1 MKRFRTLTHTRNQV
15 KLVNRIA
22 GSWQARVALACA
34 AMLLPCAPASA
45 QDTTEAT
52 QLNRRGTLAFDRND
66 YAAAVPLYEQSLRLF
81 EAAQGERHADALGT
95 RANLVNALAQIRPQE
110 ALPVAQKLVEL
121 RVATR
126 GEGNA
131 DTWAALQALS
141 YVYYKLSRYEDAL
154 AIDQKLLALRVQH
167 QGEQHADAIHAL
179 RAVAIG
185 FNNLGQNEKEL
196 PLLEQALRLSVE
208 ARGEKHADSLNLLND
223 VANWYFFRG
232 RQAEAL
238 ALYEKKLKLDTAA
251 YGPDDIRTL
260 SSMSVV
266 ASSYAALGRHAEA
279 LPIKE
284 LHYRKSLEKDGERTR
299 DAVHIMA
306 SLGSAYLAVDRAA
319 DALPLLEKA
328 LRLSGELFAATDRE
342 TIYFYALLASVH
354 EALGQYEPA
363 APLRQQVLARNIAD
377 VGENSF
383 TTLSAR
389 NDLAQTY
396 ALQGHLPE
404 ALELHRAT
412 LEARAQLLGE
422 QHPDTV
428 QSLRN
433 LARILQR
440 AGRDAEALPVY
451 ARMVA
456 AVEALRA
463 SGDLSPE
470 NRQALFAQWVGGYKA
485 YALLLA
491 GAGRTDEAFRIA
503 ELSKARTLLES
514 TALRRAN
521 ESGVL
526 APDEAARVREFEQRI
541 AALNNRIAAVVEQP
555 AKKLALE
562 ADKNRAIAE
571 FAALRRELAQRNP
584 KYSRLGEVALLGA
597 ADAARVL
604 PAGAVLLSYL
614 ADGDALLVFAL
625 APPRVTALRLPDAP
639 GLAGTIEAY
648 RKLVAEPNGALGLGA
663 RGERIW
669 RLDSGAYVVA
679 AQAPEAGAVR
689 VMEIAGIAQALSERL
704 LKPVAAALAGARQ
717 VMISPDGALAL
728 LPFEA
733 LPLDGKA
740 LIESVDVSYTQS
752 LSMLGLLRE
761 RDYQS
766 VQGRK
771 TLFAMGG
778 AEYQAA
784 TPAARKPAG
793 TVEAAVATAAARRGT
808 DFARLIGQ
816 GGARAVEQAFDLLDL
831 NWANLPGSEQEVAQ
845 VAALFG
851 PAEADVRLRGD
862 ATEANLI
869 ALNRDRGLARYR
881 YLLFSAHGYLSTDEP
896 ALSALVLGQVGKAP
910 GTDGYVTAG
919 EWPAYDLQSD
929 LIVLSACDTG
939 VGRVVQGEGVMGL
952 PYALYV
958 AGNRNTLLS
967 LWPVVDES
975 TTRFMVAFFT
985 RLKAGMPQVKA
996 LAETKR
1002 EFARD
1007 AKVGLPLFW
1016 APFVLYGD

>member
-1 MKRFRTLTHTRNQV
+1 MHTR
-15 KLVNRIA
+15 IA
-22 GSWQARVALACA
+22 VSWRVALACA
-34 AMLLPCAPASA
+34 AMLLGTPAAA

-52 QLNRRGTLAFDRND
+52 QLNRRGTQAFNRSD
-66 YAAAVPLYEQSLRLF
+66 YAAAVPLYEQSLGLY
-81 EAAQGERHADALGT
+81 EAALGERHADALRT
-95 RANLVNALAQIRPQE
+95 RTNLVNALAQIRPLE
-110 ALPVAQKLVEL
+110 ALPLAQKLVEL
-121 RVATR
+121 RTATR

-131 DTWAALQALS
+131 DTWSAMQALS
-141 YVYYKLSRYEDAL
+141 YVHYKLSRYEDAL

-167 QGEQHADAIHAL
+167 QGEKHPDAIYAL

-185 FNNLGQNEKEL
+185 FNNSGQPEMEL
-196 PLLEQALRLSVE
+196 PLLEKALRLSVE

-232 RQAEAL
+232 HQAEAL
-238 ALYEKKLKLDTAA
+238 ALYEKKLKLDTET

-284 LHYRKSLEKDGERTR
+284 LHYRKTLEQDGERTR

-319 DALPLLEKA
+319 DARPLLEKA
-328 LRLSGELFAATDRE
+328 LRLSGDLFAATDRE
-342 TIYFYALLASVH
+342 TIYFYGLLASAH
-354 EALGQYEPA
+354 EALGQYGQA
-363 APLRQQVLARNIAD
+363 VPLRQRVLARNLAD

-383 TTLSAR
+383 TTLAAR

-396 ALQGHLPE
+396 ALQGRLPE
-404 ALELHRAT
+404 ALELHRAS
-412 LEARAQLLGE
+412 LDARAKLLGE

-433 LARILQR
+433 VARTLQR
-440 AGRDAEALPVY
+440 MGRDAEALPVY
-451 ARMVA
+451 GRMVA
-456 AVEALRA
+456 AVEALRS

-470 NRQALFAQWVGGYKA
+470 NRQALFALWVGGYKS

-526 APDEAARVREFEQRI
+526 APEEAARVRDFEQRI
-541 AALNNRIAAVVEQP
+541 AGLNNRIAAVMEQP

-584 KYSRLGEVALLGA
+584 KYGRLGEVALLGA

-604 PAGAVLLSYL
+604 PPGAVLLSYL

-648 RKLVAEPNGALGLGA
+648 RKLVAEPDGALGLGA

-669 RLDSGAYVVA
+669 RVTGGAYVVA

-689 VMEIAGIAQALSERL
+689 VMEIAGIAEALSERL

-717 VMISPDGALAL
+717 VLISPDGALAL

-740 LIESVDVSYTQS
+740 LIDSADVSYTQS
-752 LSMLGLLRE
+752 LSMLGLLHE
-761 RDYQS
+761 RDYRS

-784 TPAARKPAG
+784 TPMARKPPG
-793 TVEAAVATAAARRGT
+793 TVATAAARRGT

-831 NWANLPGSEQEVAQ
+831 NWANLPGSEKEVAQ

-881 YLLFSAHGYLSTDEP
+881 YLLFSAHGYLSTEEP

-910 GTDGYVTAG
+910 GTDGYITAG

-985 RLKAGMPQVKA
+985 RLKAGMAQVRA

-1007 AKVGLPLFW
+1007 AKLGQPLFW